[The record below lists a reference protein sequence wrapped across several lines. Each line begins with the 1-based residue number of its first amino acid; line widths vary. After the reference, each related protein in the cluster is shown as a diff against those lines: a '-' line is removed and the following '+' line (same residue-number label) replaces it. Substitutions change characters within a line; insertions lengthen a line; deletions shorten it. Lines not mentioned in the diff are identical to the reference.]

1 VQVDQ
6 LKVTVRD
13 SLGGEEVAQVVLEE
27 DGDTCT
33 VSLTCASFTGRATA
47 EDYFEAFAQ
56 IRTELGVRDLAP
68 LCYGASRDVYPSPMS
83 IQMSGGLKA
92 YRMTL
97 GKQALT
103 EDLVNIFDSGPG
115 LDPASPQEQRA
126 FHKEWIASL
135 GQKSC

>member
-1 VQVDQ
+1 MQVDQ

-13 SLGGEEVAQVVLEE
+13 GLGREEVAQVVLEE
-27 DGDTCT
+27 DGDICT
-33 VSLTCASFTGRATA
+33 VSLTCASFSSRATA

-56 IRTELGVRDLAP
+56 IRTELGSRGLAP

-83 IQMSGGLKA
+83 LQMSGGLKA

-97 GKQALT
+97 GMQVLT

-115 LDPASPQEQRA
+115 LDPASPHEQRA

-135 GQKSC
+135 GQKSR